1 MRPMTSASVRIP
13 GTTAN
18 LGSGFDTLGLAVAL
32 YNRATVRRRSDRHVE
47 ITSPIAEDARAGA
60 LAMLEE
66 AAAAFFKKT
75 RAPRFGVDL
84 HLAGEVPIARGLGS
98 SVTARLGCVAGLN
111 ALAGSPLD
119 RQGLL
124 EVVAALEGHPD
135 NAAPAVFGGFTAAG
149 FVGSEVRCIRVPLPS
164 RIRLVTLIPDFEV
177 STPEARKRVPQTFS
191 KADTI
196 HILNRASLVTAA
208 FATGRLESLR
218 GCFDDRIHQP
228 YRAPLIPGMDAIL
241 AAGVKAGAIGGW
253 LSGSGSTLMCLAL
266 DNSEAVATAM
276 QRKMPKAA
284 VHILKP
290 DNAGLKVS
298 LKEGAKKD

>member
-1 MRPMTSASVRIP
+1 MTSATVRIP

-32 YNRATVRRRSDRHVE
+32 YNRATVRRRDDRRVE

-66 AAAAFFKKT
+66 AATAFFKKI
-75 RAPRFGVDL
+75 RAQRFGVDL
-84 HLAGEVPIARGLGS
+84 HLAGDVPIARGLGS

-164 RIRLVTLIPDFEV
+164 RIRLVTLIPHFEV

-228 YRAPLIPGMDAIL
+228 YRAALMPGMDAIL

-266 DNSEAVATAM
+266 DNPEAIAAAM

-298 LKEGAKKD
+298 LKKD

>member
-1 MRPMTSASVRIP
+1 MTSATVRIP

-32 YNRATVRRRSDRHVE
+32 YNRATVRRRNDRRVE

-75 RAPRFGVDL
+75 RAQRFGVDL
-84 HLAGEVPIARGLGS
+84 HLAGDVPIARGLGS

-111 ALAGSPLD
+111 ALVGSPLD

-164 RIRLVTLIPDFEV
+164 RIRLVTLIPHFEV
-177 STPEARKRVPQTFS
+177 STPEARKRVPQTFPS
-191 KADTI
+191 PTRFTSSTVPLWSPPHSPRADW
-196 HILNRASLVTAA
+196 RAFEAASMTAS
-208 FATGRLESLR
+208 TNPIGLR
-218 GCFDDRIHQP
+218 SFQAWTPFWRP
-228 YRAPLIPGMDAIL
+228 A
-241 AAGVKAGAIGGW
+241 
-253 LSGSGSTLMCLAL
+253 
-266 DNSEAVATAM
+266 
-276 QRKMPKAA
+276 
-284 VHILKP
+284 
-290 DNAGLKVS
+290 
-298 LKEGAKKD
+298 

>member
-1 MRPMTSASVRIP
+1 MTSASVRIP

-164 RIRLVTLIPDFEV
+164 QIRLVTLIPDFEV

-228 YRAPLIPGMDAIL
+228 YRAPLIPGMDAVL

-253 LSGSGSTLMCLAL
+253 LSGSGSTLMCLTL
-266 DNSEAVATAM
+266 ENPEAVATAM

-298 LKEGAKKD
+298 LKKA

>member
-18 LGSGFDTLGLAVAL
+18 LGSGFDTLGLAVAI
-32 YNRATVRRRSDRHVE
+32 YNRATVRRRSDRRVE
-47 ITSPIAEDARAGA
+47 ITSPISEDARAGA

-84 HLAGEVPIARGLGS
+84 HLSGDVPIARGLGS

-149 FVGSEVRCIRVPLPS
+149 FVGSDVRCIRVPLPN

-298 LKEGAKKD
+298 LKKG

>member
-1 MRPMTSASVRIP
+1 MTSATVRIP

-32 YNRATVRRRSDRHVE
+32 YNRATVRRRSDRRVE

-75 RAPRFGVDL
+75 HAQRFGVDL
-84 HLAGEVPIARGLGS
+84 HLAGDVPIARGLGS

-164 RIRLVTLIPDFEV
+164 RIRLVTLIPHFEV

-208 FATGRLESLR
+208 FTTGRLENLR

-228 YRAPLIPGMDAIL
+228 YRAALIPGMDAIL

-266 DNSEAVATAM
+266 DNPEAIATAM

-290 DNAGLKVS
+290 DNAGLKLS
-298 LKEGAKKD
+298 LKKG

>member
-1 MRPMTSASVRIP
+1 MTSAAVATVRVP

-18 LGSGFDTLGLAVAL
+18 LGSGFDTLGLAVAF
-32 YNRATVRRRSDRHVE
+32 YNRALVQRRSDRRIE
-47 ITSPIAEDARAGA
+47 ITSPIAEASRAGA

-66 AAAAFFKKT
+66 AAGAFFKKT
-75 RAPRFGVDL
+75 RQARFGADI
-84 HLAGEVPIARGLGS
+84 HLSGDVPIARGLGS

-111 ALAGSPLD
+111 ALSGSPLD

-149 FVGSEVRCIRVPLPS
+149 FIGDEVRCLRVPLPG

-177 STPEARKRVPQTFS
+177 STPEARKRVPQSFS

-208 FATGRLESLR
+208 FATGRLAELR

-228 YRAPLIPGMDAIL
+228 Y
-241 AAGVKAGAIGGW
+241 
-253 LSGSGSTLMCLAL
+253 
-266 DNSEAVATAM
+266 
-276 QRKMPKAA
+276 
-284 VHILKP
+284 
-290 DNAGLKVS
+290 
-298 LKEGAKKD
+298 

>member
-1 MRPMTSASVRIP
+1 MLPMTSASVRIP

-32 YNRATVRRRSDRHVE
+32 YNRAMIRRRDDRRVE
-47 ITSPIAEDARAGA
+47 ITSPIADDARAGA

-66 AAAAFFKKT
+66 AATAFFKKT

-84 HLAGEVPIARGLGS
+84 HLSGDVPIARGLGS

-149 FVGSEVRCIRVPLPS
+149 FVGSEVRCIRVPLSS

-208 FATGRLESLR
+208 FATGRLENLR

-266 DNSEAVATAM
+266 DNTEAVAKAM

-298 LKEGAKKD
+298 LKKS

>member
-1 MRPMTSASVRIP
+1 MTSASVRIP

-75 RAPRFGVDL
+75 RAPRCGVDL

>member
-1 MRPMTSASVRIP
+1 MTSAAVATVRVP

-18 LGSGFDTLGLAVAL
+18 LGSGFDTLGLAVAF
-32 YNRATVRRRSDRHVE
+32 YNRAQVRRRADRRIE
-47 ITSPIAEDARAGA
+47 ITSPISESSRAGA

-66 AAAAFFKKT
+66 AAGAFFKKT
-75 RAPRFGVDL
+75 RQARFGADI
-84 HLAGEVPIARGLGS
+84 HLSGDVPIARGLGS

-111 ALAGSPLD
+111 ALCGSPLD
-119 RQGLL
+119 RQDLL
-124 EVVAALEGHPD
+124 EIVSALEGHPD

-149 FVGSEVRCIRVPLPS
+149 FVGDEVRCIRVTLPS

-208 FATGRLESLR
+208 FATGRLADLR

-241 AAGVKAGAIGGW
+241 AAGVKAGAVGGW

-266 DNSEAVATAM
+266 DHADDVAKAM

-284 VHILKP
+284 VHVLKP

-298 LKEGAKKD
+298 LKGA

>member
-1 MRPMTSASVRIP
+1 MTSAIVRIP
-13 GTTAN
+13 GTTSN

-32 YNRATVRRRSDRHVE
+32 YNRATVRRRDDRRVE

-75 RAPRFGVDL
+75 RSQHFGVDL
-84 HLAGEVPIARGLGS
+84 HLAGDVPIARGLGS

-164 RIRLVTLIPDFEV
+164 RIRLVTLIPHFEV

-208 FATGRLESLR
+208 FTTGRLENLR

-228 YRAPLIPGMDAIL
+228 YRAALIPGMDAIL

-266 DNSEAVATAM
+266 DNPEAIATAM

-298 LKEGAKKD
+298 LKKG

>member
-1 MRPMTSASVRIP
+1 MLPMTSASVRIP

-241 AAGVKAGAIGGW
+241 ATGVKAGAIGGW

-298 LKEGAKKD
+298 LKKG